1 MSWQQVT
8 SFVEHTTGE
17 IFLWTLLVLELCAV
31 LSVPSVLLRR
41 RGRPTS
47 ALAWLLALIA
57 LPAIGS
63 VSWWAIG
70 RTRMERRVRK
80 RTEKKR
86 NFLQV
91 HGAPSHR
98 QVPRF
103 QTLLPARAQN
113 SYAFASSGNHIQLLA
128 DGKQAFPAIEQALSG
143 ATTCINIIFYI
154 FDLDETGTRI
164 CELLIEKAKSGVH
177 VRLLV
182 DGMGS
187 QKYTRKLRKLLAP
200 HGVEF
205 AVFLP
210 SRLSPLYAPRLNFIN
225 HRKIVVVD
233 NCIAFTGGMNI
244 AAPYEHSWR
253 DLMVR
258 IEGPAVEGLNH
269 IFLEDWFFATEN
281 DIPDPLR
288 SNHDERAGGM
298 DAAIVSSG
306 PDTEGWIHDAYFL
319 AINQA
324 NDRVM
329 IATPYFIPTQALL
342 VSLRTAAGRGVK
354 VSIVVP
360 RLTDV
365 RIVKWASRSFYSQ
378 LVDVGVR
385 IFEYSGAMLH
395 AKAMLID
402 EKMVSIGTA
411 NIDNRSLRLNFE
423 VNCFVDDKQIADELS
438 AWIGELIE
446 DSTEMTSD
454 FLEHKSIGKKLLES
468 AAHLMSPL
476 L

>member
-1 MSWQQVT
+1 
-8 SFVEHTTGE
+8 
-17 IFLWTLLVLELCAV
+17 
-31 LSVPSVLLRR
+31 
-41 RGRPTS
+41 
-47 ALAWLLALIA
+47 
-57 LPAIGS
+57 
-63 VSWWAIG
+63 
-70 RTRMERRVRK
+70 MERRVRK

-86 NFLQV
+86 DFLQV
-91 HGAPSHR
+91 HGAPSLS

-113 SYAFASSGNHIQLLA
+113 SFAFASSGNSVQLLA
-128 DGKQAFPAIEQALSG
+128 DGKQAFPAIEQALRG
-143 ATTCINIIFYI
+143 ATNCINLLYYI
-154 FDLDETGTRI
+154 FELDETGQRI
-164 CELLIEKAKSGVH
+164 CELLIEKAKSAVQI
-177 VRLLV
+177 RLLV

-187 QKYTRKLRKLLAP
+187 QKYARKLRKLLEP
-200 HGVEF
+200 HGIEF

-233 NCIAFTGGMNI
+233 NYIAFTGGMNI
-244 AAPYEHSWR
+244 ASAYENSWR

-269 IFLEDWFFATEN
+269 IFLEDWFFATEH

-288 SNHDERAGGM
+288 SSHEKRSAGM

-306 PDTEGWIHDAYFL
+306 PDTEGWIHDAFFI

-324 NDRVM
+324 NDRLM

-342 VSLRTAAGRGVK
+342 TSLRTAAGRGVK

-402 EKMVSIGTA
+402 DKMVSIGTA
-411 NIDNRSLRLNFE
+411 NIDNRSLGLNFE
-423 VNCFVDDKQIADELS
+423 VNCFVDDKQIAEELS
-438 AWIGELIE
+438 AWIGELIA

-454 FLEHKSIGKKLLES
+454 FLKHKSIGKKLLES